1 MNNIKK
7 IIIILIILLVV
18 IGITVIALTS
28 LNGNNG
34 TQSGENTSG
43 ETETATEL
51 GFAQVSDYNT
61 YYKIKGIMDQYIM
74 YIKQLNGDEY
84 VDATKAGLTA
94 SEVNEQ
100 LLQEGQLSMTN
111 VIDSQ
116 YLTDIGT
123 DINHAIEMVNQYQ
136 VNGNYQESVDY
147 DLSINNLATSSSDN
161 NITLA
166 LLTSTLNNKEFNLL
180 IKMDLTNNTYSIF
193 LSDYLEQFGYNE
205 NTTKD
210 NININ
215 TNSIEQND
223 YNLINDVTVDDEYIV
238 KQYFSDYRSKM
249 LNNPEVAYNLLN
261 EEYRNNKFGSYENFV
276 TYIEN
281 NRLDIELAGI
291 EGYQVNE
298 NNGEREYICIDQNN
312 KYYIFTEESVYNYNA
327 ILDTYTVDLPE
338 FLTQYNDSNNAEK
351 AGMNIQKVVDA
362 INDGDYRYIYNKLD
376 ETFKQTNFPTE
387 ADFQNYINTNLYSDN
402 NTTFSNYRS
411 SGDLHIFDVT
421 FTDNNNA
428 GSQSITKTFIV
439 QLTEE
444 TGFVMS
450 FNV

>member
-61 YYKIKGIMDQYIM
+61 YYKIKGIIDQYIM

-94 SEVNEQ
+94 SQVNEQ

-116 YLTDIGT
+116 YLTDMGT

-136 VNGNYQESVDY
+136 VNGTYQESVDY
-147 DLSINNLATSSSDN
+147 DLSISNLSTSSLEN

-166 LLTSTLNNKEFNLL
+166 LLNSTLNNKEFNIL
-180 IKMDLTNNTYSIF
+180 IKMDLTNNAYSIF
-193 LSDYLEQFGYNE
+193 LSDYLEQFGYHE
-205 NTTKD
+205 NITKD

-215 TNSIEQND
+215 TN
-223 YNLINDVTVDDEYIV
+223 Y
-238 KQYFSDYRSKM
+238 
-249 LNNPEVAYNLLN
+249 
-261 EEYRNNKFGSYENFV
+261 EEYLKRV
-276 TYIEN
+276 
-281 NRLDIELAGI
+281 
-291 EGYQVNE
+291 
-298 NNGEREYICIDQNN
+298 ER
-312 KYYIFTEESVYNYNA
+312 
-327 ILDTYTVDLPE
+327 
-338 FLTQYNDSNNAEK
+338 
-351 AGMNIQKVVDA
+351 
-362 INDGDYRYIYNKLD
+362 R
-376 ETFKQTNFPTE
+376 
-387 ADFQNYINTNLYSDN
+387 
-402 NTTFSNYRS
+402 
-411 SGDLHIFDVT
+411 
-421 FTDNNNA
+421 
-428 GSQSITKTFIV
+428 
-439 QLTEE
+439 
-444 TGFVMS
+444 
-450 FNV
+450 